1 MKTLVAMT
9 LYAIGIVVFMIW
21 ILKDADAMKELNK
34 FLEEDDWYS
43 TLPEN
48 IVNLLIVL
56 VVLIVGLGWP
66 LVTLREL
73 ASDLKKK
80 SK

>member
-1 MKTLVAMT
+1 MKILIATT

-21 ILKDADAMKELNK
+21 ILGDAYIMKELNK

-48 IVNLLIVL
+48 IVNLLTVL

-73 ASDLKKK
+73 VLGLKKK

>member
-1 MKTLVAMT
+1 MKTLIATT

-21 ILKDADAMKELNK
+21 ILGDAYIMKELNK

-48 IVNLLIVL
+48 IVNLLTVL

-73 ASDLKKK
+73 VLGLKKK

>member
-1 MKTLVAMT
+1 MKTLIATT
-9 LYAIGIVVFMIW
+9 LYAIGMVVFMIW
-21 ILKDADAMKELNK
+21 ILGDAYTMKELNK

-48 IVNLLIVL
+48 IVNLLTVL

-73 ASDLKKK
+73 ALGLKKK

>member
-1 MKTLVAMT
+1 
-9 LYAIGIVVFMIW
+9 
-21 ILKDADAMKELNK
+21 MKELNK

-48 IVNLLIVL
+48 IVNLLTVL

-73 ASDLKKK
+73 ALDLKKK